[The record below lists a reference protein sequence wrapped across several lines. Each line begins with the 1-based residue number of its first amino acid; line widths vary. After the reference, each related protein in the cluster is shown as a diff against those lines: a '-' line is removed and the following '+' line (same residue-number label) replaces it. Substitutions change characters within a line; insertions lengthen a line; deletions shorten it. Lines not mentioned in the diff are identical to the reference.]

1 VYIAGVTEEYVTSVE
16 ELLGIMNA
24 GATNRAVAATGMNE
38 GSSRSHSVFTIV
50 INQRDVV
57 TSASKSAKLV
67 LVDLAGSEMVRKTN
81 ASGQQLEEA
90 KMINK
95 SLSSL
100 GLVIMALTDDKA
112 QHVPYRDSKLTRILQ
127 DSLGGNS
134 HTVLIVNCSPS
145 SYNAP
150 ETVSTLRFGTRAKNI
165 ENKVQVNRVRSVEEL
180 ENLLAKAERTIET
193 QEAHIL
199 ALNVQLRQ
207 ALDASG
213 AVAAATA
220 AAATEGSAAA
230 VDASA
235 SPVQLTAPSI
245 ASGDLES
252 IAQLNATITKLQE
265 ELEEEREESLRLGNE
280 SAVMSELLREREQQ
294 ISDATSMMK
303 EAQKQFEAHRD
314 RADQVV
320 RELSRAQS
328 EIDSL
333 RAQINDD
340 NSRHKF
346 EVEELELSLKR
357 HREENEKLLQAAAN
371 VVSSVADDMSA
382 GSIPATI
389 ETAASAKLARPTAS
403 GAAMFN
409 RTRVQNELSAIF
421 RQKSVSPLS
430 RDAEALVLDLVE
442 RYAMPMSPSAAGAN
456 SGNGG
461 ERWAHTRLLEKENQR
476 KLTELS
482 QQRLRL
488 VEDLSLVTEK
498 VSKIWLIYDA

>member
-1 VYIAGVTEEYVTSVE
+1 
-16 ELLGIMNA
+16 
-24 GATNRAVAATGMNE
+24 
-38 GSSRSHSVFTIV
+38 VFTIV

-207 ALDASG
+207 ALDAG
-213 AVAAATA
+213 A
-220 AAATEGSAAA
+220 AAAST
-230 VDASA
+230 ASA
-235 SPVQLTAPSI
+235 EGTAPSSASSEQLVAPVI

-252 IAQLNATITKLQE
+252 IAQLNATITKLQT
-265 ELEEEREESLRLGNE
+265 ELEEEREETLRLGNE
-280 SAVMSELLREREQQ
+280 SAVMTELLRERERQ
-294 ISDATSMMK
+294 ISDVTAMML
-303 EAQKQFEAHRD
+303 EAQNQFESHRD
-314 RADQVV
+314 RSDHVV
-320 RELSRAQS
+320 RELSRAQR

-340 NSRHKF
+340 NSRHRF
-346 EVEELELSLKR
+346 EVEELELTLKR
-357 HREENEKLLQAAAN
+357 HREENEKLLQNAVNSAPS
-371 VVSSVADDMSA
+371 VVDDISSGIIPTNLESSA
-382 GSIPATI
+382 TNNSLEP
-389 ETAASAKLARPTAS
+389 ARPTGTG
-403 GAAMFN
+403 GALFN
-409 RTRVQNELSAIF
+409 RARVQGELSALF
-421 RQKSVSPLS
+421 HQKSTAPLS
-430 RDAEALVLDLVE
+430 RDAEALVLDLME
-442 RYAMPMSPSAAGAN
+442 RYAMPMSPTA
-456 SGNGG
+456 SGTTSSGGGG

-476 KLTELS
+476 KLAELA
-482 QQRLRL
+482 QQRIRL

-498 VSKIWLIYDA
+498 VTYFLTRVMLGMFMQFHFISKS

>member
-1 VYIAGVTEEYVTSVE
+1 MTEEYVTSVE

-50 INQRDVV
+50 INQRDVN
-57 TSASKSAKLV
+57 TSATKSAKLV

-112 QHVPYRDSKLTRILQ
+112 QHIPYRDSKLTRILQ

-165 ENKVQVNRVRSVEEL
+165 LNKVEVNQVRSVEEL
-180 ENLLAKAERTIET
+180 ENLLAKAERTIAT

-207 ALDASG
+207 AMDAS
-213 AVAAATA
+213 AATA
-220 AAATEGSAAA
+220 PVATNGGASIEATNTSTTTTTATSPA
-230 VDASA
+230 VA
-235 SPVQLTAPSI
+235 Q
-245 ASGDLES
+245 GDIES
-252 IAQLNATITKLQE
+252 VAQLNATITRLQE
-265 ELEEEREESLRLGNE
+265 ELEEEREESLRLGGE
-280 SAVMSELLREREQQ
+280 SAAMTELLRERDIQ
-294 ISDATSMMK
+294 INQASALLQ
-303 EAQKQFEAHRD
+303 EAQKQFEVQRD

-320 RELSRAQS
+320 RELSRASS
-328 EIDSL
+328 EMDSL
-333 RAQINDD
+333 RAQMNDD
-340 NSRHKF
+340 ASRHKF

-357 HREENEKLLQAAAN
+357 YRDENEKLQQIIN
-371 VVSSVADDMSA
+371 DGVNN
-382 GSIPATI
+382 SIPA
-389 ETAASAKLARPTAS
+389 EVENAASASVSASASTELARPTAV
-403 GAAMFN
+403 GAQFN
-409 RTRVQNELSAIF
+409 RGKVQVELSNLL
-421 RQKSVSPLS
+421 RLKSATALP
-430 RDAEALVLDLVE
+430 REAEALVLDLIE
-442 RYAMPMSPSAAGAN
+442 RYTVTTAASSPTAASSA
-456 SGNGG
+456 NGSG

-476 KLTELS
+476 KLAELS

-488 VEDLSLVTEK
+488 VEDLTLVSEK
-498 VSKIWLIYDA
+498 VIDKLL